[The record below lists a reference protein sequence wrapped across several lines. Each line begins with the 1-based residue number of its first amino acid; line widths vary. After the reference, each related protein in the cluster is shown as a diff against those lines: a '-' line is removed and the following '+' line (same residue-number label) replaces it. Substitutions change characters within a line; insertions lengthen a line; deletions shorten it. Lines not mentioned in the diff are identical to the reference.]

1 MQNVKYLPS
10 CYVIGAKS
18 VVFVPSSLSAFH
30 NTNIAT
36 AVLRGMLPLVFI
48 RDIFSVYVNAQRRA
62 GAAGRALHK
71 KESLPLG
78 YSHIHLPTD
87 SVQGVRCLPGW
98 TCLRPTV
105 ETMSRESSVGHNV
118 FEKLCARLPR
128 GERFED
134 VELDD
139 RCPAHRLDS
148 GAETCPAREA
158 SRTLYTSVCCSEHD
172 ANTSHFAT

>member
-1 MQNVKYLPS
+1 MKDLKYLPS

-18 VVFVPSSLSAFH
+18 VAFVP
-30 NTNIAT
+30 
-36 AVLRGMLPLVFI
+36 G
-48 RDIFSVYVNAQRRA
+48 
-62 GAAGRALHK
+62 
-71 KESLPLG
+71 SLPSIIPTSPQQFYEVCSRLFLSEILFQCMSMHSVALALQEG
-78 YSHIHLPTD
+78 LCTKKKSLPMGFSHIHLPTD
-87 SVQGVRCLPGW
+87 SVQGMRCLPGW

-134 VELDD
+134 VELDE
-139 RCPAHRLDS
+139 RYPTHRLDS

-172 ANTSHFAT
+172 ANTSRFAT